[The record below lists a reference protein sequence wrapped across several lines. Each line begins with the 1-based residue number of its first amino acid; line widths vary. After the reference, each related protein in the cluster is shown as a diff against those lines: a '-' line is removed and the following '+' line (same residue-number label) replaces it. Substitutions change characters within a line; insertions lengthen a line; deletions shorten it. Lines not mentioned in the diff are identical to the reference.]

1 MINEHSEM
9 LKTEKLFSV
18 MLSPNGRKYLIAL
31 ELNGK
36 SHVSQSKIGNNH
48 LRGSEITKLSNILRS
63 KIKISYIP

>member
-1 MINEHSEM
+1 M

-18 MLSPNGRKYLIAL
+18 MLSPNDRKHLIAL

-36 SHVSQSKIGNNH
+36 SHVSQSKIENNH

-63 KIKISYIP
+63 KIKKYLISLEVE